1 MKLFFILTFI
11 GIMQVSAHTYSQTV
25 RLNLTCSDASLR
37 SVMNDIR
44 AQSEYSF
51 FFDDVAVE
59 KIANISL
66 DLKDATIEEVMSAC
80 LKGTGYGYR
89 ILDKTIILFKEKA
102 KEDDKKKN
110 MYNQGKSC

>member
-1 MKLFFILTFI
+1 MKLFFILAFI
-11 GIMQVSAHTYSQTV
+11 GVMQVSARTYSQTV
-25 RLNLTCSDASLR
+25 RLSVTCSDASLK

-66 DLKDATIEEVMSAC
+66 DLKDATIDEV
-80 LKGTGYGYR
+80 L
-89 ILDKTIILFKEKA
+89 
-102 KEDDKKKN
+102 
-110 MYNQGKSC
+110 